1 VRGDCCGPGAGTEAA
16 AGGGGGGGGGG
27 EENIASGVLVR
38 NLIPESPGSIM

>member
-16 AGGGGGGGGGG
+16 AGGGGGG